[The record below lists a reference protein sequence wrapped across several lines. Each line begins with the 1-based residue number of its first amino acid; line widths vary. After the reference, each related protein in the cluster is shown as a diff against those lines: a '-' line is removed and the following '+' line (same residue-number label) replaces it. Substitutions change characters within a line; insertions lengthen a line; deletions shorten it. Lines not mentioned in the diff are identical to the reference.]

1 MTMSA
6 HDWMVGVMKMSTA
19 AMNSGF
25 FMAWYQRS
33 VSQLMQAMPLDV
45 WIHTPLTLP
54 SSIYSR
60 HMSGMA
66 WVRP

>member
-6 HDWMVGVMKMSTA
+6 HDWMVGVMKISTA

-33 VSQLMQAMPLDV
+33 VSQLMQAMPLEV
-45 WIHTPLTLP
+45 
-54 SSIYSR
+54 
-60 HMSGMA
+60 
-66 WVRP
+66 